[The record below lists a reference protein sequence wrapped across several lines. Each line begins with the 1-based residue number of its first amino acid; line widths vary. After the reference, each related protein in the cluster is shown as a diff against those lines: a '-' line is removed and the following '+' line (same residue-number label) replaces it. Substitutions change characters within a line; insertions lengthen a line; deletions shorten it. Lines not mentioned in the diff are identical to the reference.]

1 MGDPFAFR
9 VIQGSCCVV
18 WVSVS
23 LFDLTEL
30 QAGAQSHNGLTIHN
44 PGNDDWFE
52 YFAESSGS
60 LNVDI
65 FFSDDEGDLELRL
78 LTPEATELAV
88 SSTMT
93 NNEHVSWEVFAG
105 QSYFIHVSGFQDD
118 TNGSYDLRINT
129 GNSRPTISDIANR
142 SISEDESTGT
152 ISLTVGDEETPA
164 SLLTV
169 TAKSSNEQLVP
180 DDDVVLSGSGSSRSL
195 VVTPAADQSGFST
208 ITVTVDDGD
217 GGINTTSFR
226 LTVNPV
232 NDAPVI
238 TSSNT
243 AGLPENTTSVTTV
256 TSTDIDGGVPTYSI
270 ASGLDGE
277 LFVIDANTGT
287 LRFITPPDFESP
299 ADSDGDNEYRVQVQ
313 VDDDNGG
320 ITSQTIRVTVTN
332 VADESA
338 PTVDIVNVS
347 PDPRAGVVD
356 EIIIEFSSAVTGF
369 DLGDLS
375 LTRTNDSVSSLL
387 PGSATL
393 STTDNITWRLA
404 TLDGLTVDS
413 GVYELTL
420 DAASAEIQDLQGG
433 VLAAGATDR
442 WINGAGDAN
451 GDHEFNQLD
460 LIQVLV
466 PMKYL
471 TGEAATWGE
480 GDWNGDGVFNQFDIL
495 ATQQTQPTHYLNG
508 PFGAR
513 SSVPDVAHGPLG
525 HDDPASASVLPEP
538 VTVGMPRVDAAAAAD
553 IVMAQI
559 ADASPLPTDSDSVLA
574 KQEGTSAAADDAE
587 LTLVLL

>member
-1 MGDPFAFR
+1 M
-9 VIQGSCCVV
+9 
-18 WVSVS
+18 
-23 LFDLTEL
+23 
-30 QAGAQSHNGLTIHN
+30 
-44 PGNDDWFE
+44 
-52 YFAESSGS
+52 
-60 LNVDI
+60 
-65 FFSDDEGDLELRL
+65 
-78 LTPEATELAV
+78 
-88 SSTMT
+88 
-93 NNEHVSWEVFAG
+93 
-105 QSYFIHVSGFQDD
+105 
-118 TNGSYDLRINT
+118 
-129 GNSRPTISDIANR
+129 
-142 SISEDESTGT
+142 
-152 ISLTVGDEETPA
+152 
-164 SLLTV
+164 
-169 TAKSSNEQLVP
+169 
-180 DDDVVLSGSGSSRSL
+180 
-195 VVTPAADQSGFST
+195 
-208 ITVTVDDGD
+208 
-217 GGINTTSFR
+217 
-226 LTVNPV
+226 
-232 NDAPVI
+232 
-238 TSSNT
+238 
-243 AGLPENTTSVTTV
+243 
-256 TSTDIDGGVPTYSI
+256 
-270 ASGLDGE
+270 
-277 LFVIDANTGT
+277 
-287 LRFITPPDFESP
+287 
-299 ADSDGDNEYRVQVQ
+299 Q

-393 STTDNITWRLA
+393 STTDNITWRLG

-433 VLAAGATDR
+433 VLAAGATDK

-460 LIQVLV
+460 LIRVLV

-471 TGEAATWGE
+471 TGEPATWGE

-513 SSVPDVAHGPLG
+513 SSVPDVAHEPLG
-525 HDDPASASVLPEP
+525 DDDPASASVLPEP
-538 VTVGMPRVDAAAAAD
+538 VTLGMPNDDDAAAAAD

-559 ADASPLPTDSDSVLA
+559 ADASPLLTDSDSVLA
-574 KQEGTSAAADDAE
+574 KQDGTSAAADDAE
-587 LTLVLL
+587 LLLVLL